1 MAMVYGAQGWAGL
14 AFFFALCLAATLLI
28 IGRGLLRSL
37 PARYAVAALA
47 LLCVVLAPFTLARP
61 HLIGWPLLAGWL
73 AILLRAR
80 EHNEAP
86 RLYCSPLMLV
96 WANLHASYVFGLA
109 LVGLFALEAL
119 IAEQDRRRVIVGW
132 GGFGLAALLMACI
145 TPHGPAGLLF
155 PFQVSQMA
163 VLPMIQEWR
172 PTRLPGD
179 ATFVLFTCSVLA
191 AMLLSRRGL
200 TAMRWL
206 LIAGLAWLAFAHAR
220 HQALFAIV
228 SVLVLAFARPP
239 DDRPDQARGFDRAS
253 LNLLVIGLMVVAAF
267 RLALPM
273 QRVDSPTDPATAI
286 SQIPEGLRKQPVLN
300 TYSFG
305 GPLIRNGIAPF
316 IDGRAD
322 MYGDAFIIRHQKIVD
337 GDSAAFEQ
345 AERRWGLKWTIL
357 APKTRLV
364 TLLDR
369 DPRWR
374 RIYSDR
380 WAVVHARI

>member
-1 MAMVYGAQGWAGL
+1 
-14 AFFFALCLAATLLI
+14 
-28 IGRGLLRSL
+28 
-37 PARYAVAALA
+37 
-47 LLCVVLAPFTLARP
+47 
-61 HLIGWPLLAGWL
+61 
-73 AILLRAR
+73 
-80 EHNEAP
+80 
-86 RLYCSPLMLV
+86 MLV
-96 WANLHASYVFGLA
+96 WANLHASYIFGLA

-119 IAEQDRRRVIVGW
+119 IAEPDRRRVIVGW

-163 VLPMIQEWR
+163 VLPLIQEWR

-179 ATFVLFTCSVLA
+179 CDVRAVRLLGPGGDAAVLA
-191 AMLLSRRGL
+191 RIDGHAVAADRRPRLARFRACPSPGIV
-200 TAMRWL
+200 RDRVG
-206 LIAGLAWLAFAHAR
+206 AGPGFRAAAG
-220 HQALFAIV
+220 
-228 SVLVLAFARPP
+228 
-239 DDRPDQARGFDRAS
+239 DRPDQARRFDRAS
-253 LNLLVIGLMVVAAF
+253 LSLLAIGLMVVAAV

-273 QRVDSPTDPATAI
+273 QRADSPTDPATAI
-286 SQIPEGLRKQPVLN
+286 SQVPEGLRKQPVLN

-322 MYGDAFIIRHQKIVD
+322 MYGDAFIFQHQKIVD
-337 GDSAAFEQ
+337 GDGAAFEQ

-364 TLLDR
+364 ALLDR